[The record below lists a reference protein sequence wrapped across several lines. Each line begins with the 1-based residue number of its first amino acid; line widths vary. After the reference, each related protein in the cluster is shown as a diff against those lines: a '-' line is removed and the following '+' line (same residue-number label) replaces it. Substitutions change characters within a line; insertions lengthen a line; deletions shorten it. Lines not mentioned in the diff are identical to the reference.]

1 MSLQTTNIIPITQA
15 RTKLGDLA
23 SLAIADNY
31 FLLTKGGNPT
41 VALVDFK
48 YLKKLENIVSQMYQ
62 KTYIEPKLEKYSRN
76 FSDQKIKEWQIEDQ
90 L

>member
-1 MSLQTTNIIPITQA
+1 MSLLPTNIIPITQA

-23 SLAIADNY
+23 GLAVADNY

-41 VALVDFK
+41 VALVDFR
-48 YLKKLENIVSQMYQ
+48 YLKRLENIVSQMYQ

-76 FSDQKIKEWQIEDQ
+76 FSDQEVKEWQTEDH